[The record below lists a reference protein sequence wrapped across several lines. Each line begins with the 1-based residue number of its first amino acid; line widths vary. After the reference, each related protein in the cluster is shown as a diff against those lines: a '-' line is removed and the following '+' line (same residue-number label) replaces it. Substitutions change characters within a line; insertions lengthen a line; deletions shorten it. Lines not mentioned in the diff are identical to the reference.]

1 MTRTWKTVFFGAAV
15 VASSVLPALAEVNCE
30 QVRRYAKTG
39 RTEQDI
45 AETMVIDVET
55 VKKCLQGG
63 DAGTT
68 APTPA
73 AKK

>member
-1 MTRTWKTVFFGAAV
+1 MNRKTFFF
-15 VASSVLPALAEVNCE
+15 ASFFLVSCALPALAEVNCE
-30 QVRRYAKTG
+30 QIRRYAKTG
-39 RTEQDI
+39 RTEEDI
-45 AETMVIDVET
+45 AETMVIDLET

-63 DAGTT
+63 EAGA